1 MPGYLNLLKATVW
14 GCIVSIEMNL
24 QGMSNSDTV
33 TQFLAAWGALLS
45 TFLAG
50 FRMLEFFETRVR
62 LVVRISRDMKVHPKT
77 TEYGDKTY
85 IVITVANPGH
95 RPVFVEK
102 AGLIVR
108 RKRDNKAGG
117 FISPESMRG
126 SNEPLTEG
134 MSREFLM
141 DQAEVE
147 DKYRLRPDEYVAFVN
162 DRAGRQFYSHNWI
175 QRLIR
180 VHRLR

>member
-1 MPGYLNLLKATVW
+1 MAG
-14 GCIVSIEMNL
+14 
-24 QGMSNSDTV
+24 SDAV
-33 TQFLAAWGALLS
+33 TQFLAMWGALLS

-50 FRMLEFFETRVR
+50 FRVLEFLETRVR
-62 LVVRISRDMKVHPKT
+62 LVVRVSRNMKVHPKT

-85 IVITVANPGH
+85 IVITAANPGR

-108 RKRDNKAGG
+108 RKRSNKTGG

-126 SNEPLTEG
+126 LNEPLAEG

-141 DQAEVE
+141 DQAGIE
-147 DKYRLRPDEYVAFVN
+147 DKDGFRPDEYVAFVN
-162 DRAGRQFYSHNWI
+162 DRTGRQFYSHNWV

-180 VHRLR
+180 TRRLR